1 MRGWCYA
8 LEASGSFPQ
17 CFWKELLLA
26 VIEGGILTYSGDVK
40 WTTNQIVDSRSLVVV
55 VHCCVP
61 MNHYSHGASFTREA

>member
-1 MRGWCYA
+1 M
-8 LEASGSFPQ
+8 
-17 CFWKELLLA
+17 A